1 MEKTNREGITI
12 KYIEHNKVM
21 VNDIEFNIPPEII
34 QGVYHNLN
42 GEMEQ
47 LERQLIE
54 MYNREIEKRRDI
66 KLNKLL
72 QVK

>member
-1 MEKTNREGITI
+1 MEKINRETITI
-12 KYIEHNKVM
+12 KYIEHNKMM
-21 VNDIEFNIPPEII
+21 VNDIEFKIPPEII

-47 LERQLIE
+47 LQKQLIE
-54 MYNREIEKRRDI
+54 MYREEMGKRRQI

-72 QVK
+72 N

>member
-1 MEKTNREGITI
+1 MEKINREVITI
-12 KYIEHNKVM
+12 RYIEHNKIM

-54 MYNREIEKRRDI
+54 MYNREIGKRRDI

-72 QVK
+72 QD

>member
-1 MEKTNREGITI
+1 MDNIKI
-12 KYIEHNKVM
+12 KYIEHNKMM
-21 VNDIEFNIPPEII
+21 VNDIEFKIPPEII

-54 MYNREIEKRRDI
+54 MYNKELGKRREI
-66 KLNKLL
+66 KLDYLL
-72 QVK
+72 NRASNLI

>member
-1 MEKTNREGITI
+1 MDNIKI
-12 KYIEHNKVM
+12 KYIEHNKMM
-21 VNDIEFNIPPEII
+21 VNDIEFQIPPEII

-54 MYNREIEKRRDI
+54 MYRGEVDKRREI
-66 KLNKLL
+66 KLDYLL
-72 QVK
+72 NRASNLI

>member
-1 MEKTNREGITI
+1 MEKINREVITI
-12 KYIEHNKVM
+12 RYIEHNKIM
-21 VNDIEFNIPPEII
+21 VNDIEFHIPPEII

-42 GEMEQ
+42 GEIEQ

-54 MYNREIEKRRDI
+54 MYRVEIVKRRDI

-72 QVK
+72 D